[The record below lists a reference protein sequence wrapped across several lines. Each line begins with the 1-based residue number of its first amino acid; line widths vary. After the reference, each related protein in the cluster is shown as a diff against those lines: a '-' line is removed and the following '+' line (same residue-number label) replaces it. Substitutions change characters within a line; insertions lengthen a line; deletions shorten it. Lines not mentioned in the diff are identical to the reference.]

1 MRSLLVFS
9 VTLLASNDTQLKS
22 CRFVA
27 CVTRSRSHAMAFAN
41 KDPFVCCI
49 GGCFRKA
56 WVDDDIGDFLC
67 FVCDQKVLNHRAVQS
82 LNAMMSKNPTPTP
95 DGSPTFQDIFAQ
107 EGLGVKIL
115 ENACGD
121 GWDGQCSCRLC
132 KRDWLNFGWVCPVT
146 YYHTEYRVILD
157 ARRKAWARGHLA
169 VEDVCR
175 WEHVPHFVNTPRSA
189 ADNWEDMVLAIHF
202 ELYPP
207 PDDELVDTAGSA
219 QPPPAAHSRRQSRSR
234 SRSRRRHPSS
244 VAQPAHSV

>member
-1 MRSLLVFS
+1 
-9 VTLLASNDTQLKS
+9 
-22 CRFVA
+22 
-27 CVTRSRSHAMAFAN
+27 
-41 KDPFVCCI
+41 
-49 GGCFRKA
+49 
-56 WVDDDIGDFLC
+56 
-67 FVCDQKVLNHRAVQS
+67 VCDQKVLNHRAVQS

-107 EGLGVKIL
+107 EGLGVKII

-175 WEHVPHFVNTPRSA
+175 WEHVPHFVNTRRSA

-234 SRSRRRHPSS
+234 SRSRRRNPSS
-244 VAQPAHSV
+244 VVQPAHSV